1 MGPLVREIGRS
12 GRNLGGSL
20 RLKRSNQ
27 KIQDKTFKPKG
38 SSCVG
43 VVNLARENA
52 SGIASDLAEVFDV
65 PNSSGPL

>member
-20 RLKRSNQ
+20 RPKRSNQ

-52 SGIASDLAEVFDV
+52 SGIKSDLAEVFGV
-65 PNSSGPL
+65 SSLRGLF

>member
-1 MGPLVREIGRS
+1 MGALVREIGRS
-12 GRNLGGSL
+12 GRNPGGSL

-27 KIQDKTFKPKG
+27 QIQDKTFKPKG

-65 PNSSGPL
+65 PSLSGIL